1 MSKIFLGYTSL
12 SGRNE
17 IVAKHLASY
26 LEEKGVEVVLDQ
38 LVDADAFDLPEY
50 DAVIIETYTYNDGE
64 IPEEAQDF
72 FEDLQDVDLA
82 KTKFAVLGVSSK
94 SHIHF
99 GRAVDYFTMEM
110 NSSNGDQVADSV
122 KINEYPDDD
131 DYARVHQLA
140 DYVLKSLN

>member
-1 MSKIFLGYTSL
+1 MSKIFLGYTSM

-17 IVAKHLASY
+17 KIAGNLKSY
-26 LEEKGVEVVLDQ
+26 LEEKGAEVDLEQ
-38 LVDADAFDLPEY
+38 LVDADAFRLPEY
-50 DAVIIETYTYNDGE
+50 DAVITVTYTYNDGD
-64 IPEEAQDF
+64 IPDEAQDF

-82 KTKFAVLGVSSK
+82 KTKFAVLGSSSK

-122 KINEYPDDD
+122 KINEDPDDD
-131 DYARVHQLA
+131 DYARIHQLA
-140 DYVLKSLN
+140 DYVLKSLD